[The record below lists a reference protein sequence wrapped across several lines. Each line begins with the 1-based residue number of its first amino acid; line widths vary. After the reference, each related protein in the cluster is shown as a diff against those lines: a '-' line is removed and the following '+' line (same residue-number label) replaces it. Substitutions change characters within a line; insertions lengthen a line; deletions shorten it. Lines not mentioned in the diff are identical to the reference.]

1 MFDIGKKGTEKG
13 QSATAREQQASPAA
27 PSAPEPAKRAPTA
40 TREPA
45 VIGPSIRID
54 GDVRG
59 EENLLIEGEVKG
71 TVNLKDNNLVIG
83 SQGRVK
89 ANVYAQ
95 SIEVEGLMEGD
106 LFASDTVNVRKSAQV
121 KGNITAPRVSL
132 EDGARFKGSIE
143 MDAQAVEAALGKGR
157 GSVAPLSSGQ
167 KSGGQQPNGQQSG
180 NAPAPAATKQN

>member
-1 MFDIGKKGTEKG
+1 MFEIGKKGSDKG
-13 QSATAREQQASPAA
+13 QPAAEQPHQAAPTASEPARRA
-27 PSAPEPAKRAPTA
+27 PSAS
-40 TREPA
+40 REPA

-71 TVNLKDNNLVIG
+71 TVHLKDNSLVIG

-106 LFASDTVNVRKSAQV
+106 LYASDRINVRKSAQV
-121 KGNITAPRVSL
+121 RGNITAPRVSL
-132 EDGARFKGSIE
+132 EDGAQFKGSIE
-143 MDAQAVEAALGKGR
+143 MDAQAVEAALGKNRSGN
-157 GSVAPLSSGQ
+157 SVASLN
-167 KSGGQQPNGQQSG
+167 GGKTGSQPGKPGAEANPPGS
-180 NAPAPAATKQN
+180 AAAAKQH

>member
-1 MFDIGKKGTEKG
+1 MFEIGKKGNTDKG
-13 QSATAREQQASPAA
+13 QAPAEQAAQAA
-27 PSAPEPAKRAPTA
+27 PSAPEPARRAPA
-40 TREPA
+40 ASREPA

-59 EENLLIEGEVKG
+59 EENLVIEGEVKG
-71 TVNLKDNNLVIG
+71 TVHLKDNSLVIG

-95 SIEVEGLMEGD
+95 SIDVEGLMEGD
-106 LFASDTVNVRKSAQV
+106 LYASDRIHVRKSAQV

-132 EDGARFKGSIE
+132 EDGAQFKGSIE

-157 GSVAPLSSGQ
+157 GSVASLNSGKAGPQ
-167 KSGGQQPNGQQSG
+167 AGKPGPDTPPPGS
-180 NAPAPAATKQN
+180 AAAAKQN